1 MLPRR
6 EPWHE
11 RFRVEAFHSFVE
23 HRSLI
28 ISPKGQTISVSQR
41 TPSSPPDVSVSVVTC
56 NNAGQLPGFLDS
68 LRRQERVSWEAFF
81 FDNASQDATR
91 SSSAPPGSAS

>member
-1 MLPRR
+1 M
-6 EPWHE
+6 
-11 RFRVEAFHSFVE
+11 
-23 HRSLI
+23 

-91 SSSAPPGSAS
+91 ELLGASGLGVVTPNGTNVGYGRGHNDNLTRCRGS